1 MRYASRLRSRQVDKV
16 LSRQTRIIADR
27 AALKAMIDAAPER
40 SEIVV
45 AVYDQDGC
53 PCCEPMDWKSLGP
66 KGALLCSRTHFLAS
80 ALARAALDASQ
91 NISIRVIDDGE
102 PT

>member
-16 LSRQTRIIADR
+16 LARQSRIIADR

-45 AVYDQDGC
+45 AVYDDSC
-53 PCCEPMDWKSLGP
+53 LCCEPMDWKSLGP
-66 KGALLCSRTHFLAS
+66 KGPLRCSRTHFLAS

-91 NISIRVIDDGE
+91 NITIRVTDDGE